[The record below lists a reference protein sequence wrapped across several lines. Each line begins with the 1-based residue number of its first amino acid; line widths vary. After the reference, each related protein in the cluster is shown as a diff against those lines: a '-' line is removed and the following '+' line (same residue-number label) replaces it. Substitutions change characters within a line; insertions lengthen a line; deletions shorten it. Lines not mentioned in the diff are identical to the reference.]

1 MRALRMLRC
10 TATAA
15 FLWLATGAAAQQH
28 QYLEASKPLAPGAVS
43 ADGTQEIRWQDLI
56 PKNWRPKTKLLGRK
70 LQAMNDN
77 DPEALAF
84 MRELQSEWDQ
94 APTNPELE
102 GRLVKLPGYLVP
114 LEEVKGELKE
124 LLLVPYY
131 GACIHV
137 PPPPPNQIIH
147 VTLATPIALGNLWDA
162 YRLSGHLRIKRFEA
176 DIASA
181 SYDADAATLTAIG
194 S

>member
-1 MRALRMLRC
+1 MLRC

-137 PPPPPNQIIH
+137 PPPPANQIIH
-147 VTLATPIALGNLWDA
+147 IVLAKPTKGFRTMDPVWISGKLIVSRQETDMATTG
-162 YRLSGHLRIKRFEA
+162 YRM
-176 DIASA
+176 
-181 SYDADAATLTAIG
+181 DAASIAKYQPPAP
-194 S
+194 